1 MAKIKYV
8 LHEGE
13 ISEHD
18 VSREDGGQA
27 LIVDVVTA
35 ADDKHPCLWVQIKSW
50 DKNKQHPE
58 LKDIVGKT
66 VTVTIEIEE

>member
-13 ISEHD
+13 IFEHS
-18 VSREDGGQA
+18 VRKEDGGQA
-27 LIVDVVTA
+27 LIVDV
-35 ADDKHPCLWVQIKSW
+35 DDKHPRLWVQIKSW
-50 DKNKQHPE
+50 DEDKQHPE

>member
-1 MAKIKYV
+1 MAKVRYV

-13 ISEHD
+13 ISAAD
-18 VSREDGGQA
+18 VSKEDGGQA
-27 LIVDVVTA
+27 LIVDVEG
-35 ADDKHPCLWVQIKSW
+35 KHPRLWVQIKSW
-50 DKNKQHPE
+50 NEDKLHPE

>member
-13 ISEHD
+13 IPEHY
-18 VSREDGGQA
+18 VHKEDSGQA
-27 LIVDVVTA
+27 LIVDVEG
-35 ADDKHPCLWVQIKSW
+35 KHPRLWVQIKSW
-50 DKNKQHPE
+50 DEDKLHPE

-66 VTVTIEIEE
+66 ITVTIEIEE